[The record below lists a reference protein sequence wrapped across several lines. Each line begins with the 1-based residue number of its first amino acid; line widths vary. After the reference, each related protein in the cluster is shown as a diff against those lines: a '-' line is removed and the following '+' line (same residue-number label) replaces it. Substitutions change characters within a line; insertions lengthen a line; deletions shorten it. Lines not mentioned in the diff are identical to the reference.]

1 MKFFEINIFYG
12 KDICAIMENFSLMD
26 LIGKH
31 AAHLYVQSSVSESI
45 KQMIVYD
52 HMECDW
58 FLLNNNK

>member
-52 HMECDW
+52 HMECD
-58 FLLNNNK
+58 